1 MIREQDYFRH
11 LTQVDLKRVLERYNV
26 DEDAALRVP
35 PVGREYQEFWDED
48 EAIERKYMEEDRK
61 RRSQSAGKSKPSNV
75 PKKEISPGGNDPGL
89 AGGTGGPNA
98 AKSKKDGSTEE
109 LLTTIISPL
118 EPGDDP
124 SDVCDVCN
132 EGESIEGNLILFCDK
147 CNVAVHQI
155 CYGVK
160 NVPSGEW
167 LCRRCEEGLTPKQ
180 GECILCP
187 RAGGALKPCAGLVS
201 GKKVWVH
208 LFCSQWI
215 PETYIKP
222 EDTEAMEPVQNVCN
236 IPKSRWKLQCVL
248 CKEKHGACI
257 QCSYGFCAVP
267 FHPSCARKE
276 QLLMEVSSQGVDGPV
291 ELKGYCSK
299 HSRLT
304 KGQGQRGKDA
314 QNKRSVEAAVPKK
327 SLEIPV
333 TPPATIEAKK
343 EPDCDLQFVEAS
355 TTKAEVTEKAGTR
368 VPDDTITGDLL
379 DNCLEADLVA
389 LVNQFFML
397 ESIQAKELATAV
409 GVTEEELLN
418 WADGSSNVKLAQS
431 VRGWVR
437 ELHKNSKSTT
447 GISVVHSGTHDGD
460 ERKEVSASDHNGG
473 DGLLRGS
480 TAELP
485 CTPSFPKPLDGI
497 VDSGG
502 PAQVETEEGRWSALV
517 SRIPS
522 EEYLHLY
529 TQRILT
535 APRVL
540 ADPITLV
547 PSVKVTSE
555 SKEAPL
561 SEAENVPDAEE
572 QLAQRLS
579 SLIQEGREEMSADE
593 EWAQLETCTEFFAIA
608 PEDEVLSEILI
619 LQTELIAQ
627 MLKNKN
633 RLDALGEEILKDLPE
648 QQARVEK
655 QVQATLDV
663 YTYIEAWKANK
674 RIQKKVLR
682 EQQQKAAIQSAV
694 DVVALKDPKIEG
706 ASKQFIDEY
715 VLASTEEAVCVI
727 CGSGESDEKN
737 PIVFCERCEIPVHQ
751 KCYSISAIPEGDWL
765 CWPCKEYEDGLR
777 LAGKDPKAERPP
789 RWQRKPGTL
798 PELPD
803 LPKCMLCP
811 IERGAFKR
819 SKGGKWVHVYCAK
832 HTPEITL
839 RDNDA
844 PDAVEGL
851 GRIKPE
857 MLQKHCSWC
866 GLEGAVLHCSF
877 KDCSLAFHP
886 MCARRARFHM
896 QTKLGPGGKTD
907 YRFYCEKHSPM
918 MRAKLNQLAG
928 GDGGTGKAE
937 ERTGVTMEE
946 FKKLRRMRFEFE
958 RLRTI
963 CDRIVK
969 REKLKSEAA
978 MCAIDLARASVKD
991 PFASLQPGGNQR
1003 GMKRGLEDQEDP
1015 VLEASKRLCHSEE
1028 RLRLDRER
1036 LMTPGEAQATNNRLP
1051 KGYLYV
1057 PLDSFVNARGTRGQA
1072 GGSSEEGVD

>member
-1 MIREQDYFRH
+1 M
-11 LTQVDLKRVLERYNV
+11 

-35 PVGREYQEFWDED
+35 PVGREHQETWEEE
-48 EAIERKYMEEDRK
+48 EAIEKKYMEEERK
-61 RRSQSAGKSKPSNV
+61 RRSQSVGKAKPTVIPKKEKSPGGTNPSIAGGSGGASAGKSG
-75 PKKEISPGGNDPGL
+75 KE
-89 AGGTGGPNA
+89 
-98 AKSKKDGSTEE
+98 GSTEE
-109 LLTTIISPL
+109 VLTTIISPL

-124 SDVCDVCN
+124 GDVCDVCN

-167 LCRRCEEGLTPKQ
+167 LCRRCEEGRAPKQ

-187 RAGGALKPCAGLVS
+187 RAGGALKPCADLVG

-215 PETYIKP
+215 PETFIKP

-267 FHPSCARKE
+267 FHPSCARRE
-276 QLLMEVSSQGVDGPV
+276 QLLMEVSSQGADGPV

-299 HSRLT
+299 HSKLS
-304 KGQGQRGKDA
+304 KGQALRGKDL
-314 QNKRSVEAAVPKK
+314 QNKRIAEVVPKK
-327 SLEIPV
+327 PVEPPIINHAEIEV
-333 TPPATIEAKK
+333 KK
-343 EPDCDLQFVEAS
+343 ESYAVSVPLETPVSKVELD
-355 TTKAEVTEKAGTR
+355 EKPGTR
-368 VPDDTITGDLL
+368 VPNDVVTGDLL
-379 DNCLEADLVA
+379 DDCIEADLMA
-389 LVNQFFML
+389 LVNQFFTL
-397 ESIQAKELATAV
+397 ETAQASDIAIAL
-409 GVTEEELLN
+409 GVTEDEILT
-418 WADGSSNVKLAQS
+418 WAGGASDTKLAQA

-437 ELHKNSKSTT
+437 ALNKASRKGVYGSSAPAGVGESEKGKEFFATLQSGDDRQSRGTAVDMPCPPTSSKTS
-447 GISVVHSGTHDGD
+447 
-460 ERKEVSASDHNGG
+460 
-473 DGLLRGS
+473 DGLLDLGV
-480 TAELP
+480 P
-485 CTPSFPKPLDGI
+485 GQI
-497 VDSGG
+497 
-502 PAQVETEEGRWSALV
+502 ETEEDRLSALL

-535 APRVL
+535 APRDSSDSDALVSPLNFTTAFGDAASNGL
-540 ADPITLV
+540 ASAEDADERLV
-547 PSVKVTSE
+547 RKISE
-555 SKEAPL
+555 FAKQGRKEA
-561 SEAENVPDAEE
+561 SAE
-572 QLAQRLS
+572 
-579 SLIQEGREEMSADE
+579 E
-593 EWAQLETCTEFFAIA
+593 EWAQLQTCTEFFAIA
-608 PEDEVLSEILI
+608 PEDEILSEILI

-627 MLKNKN
+627 MLNNKN
-633 RLDALGEEILKDLPE
+633 LLDVLGEEVLKDLPD
-648 QQARVEK
+648 QQKRVEK

-663 YTYIEAWKANK
+663 YTYMEAWKANK
-674 RIQKKVLR
+674 RIQKKVLK
-682 EQQQKAAIQSAV
+682 EQQQKAAVQSAV
-694 DVVALKDPKIEG
+694 EAVKLQDLKAEG
-706 ASKQFIDEY
+706 APMQFIDEY
-715 VLASTEEAVCVI
+715 MLASTDEAVCVV
-727 CGSGESDEKN
+727 CGSGESDENN
-737 PIVFCERCEIPVHQ
+737 PIVFCERCETPVHQ
-751 KCYSISAIPEGDWL
+751 KCYSISVIPDGDWL

-798 PELPD
+798 PDLPD
-803 LPKCMLCP
+803 LPKCTLCP

-832 HTPEITL
+832 HTPEVTL

-857 MLQKHCSWC
+857 MLQRVCSWC
-866 GLEGAVLHCSF
+866 GLEGAVLNCSF
-877 KDCSLAFHP
+877 KDCNLAFHP

-896 QTKLGPGGKTD
+896 QPKPGPGGKTD

-918 MRAKLNQLAG
+918 MRAKLGQLVGSNG
-928 GDGGTGKAE
+928 GASKVE
-937 ERTGVTMEE
+937 KKTGVTVEE

-991 PFASLQPGGNQR
+991 PLASSQPYSQYCGI
-1003 GMKRGLEDQEDP
+1003 KRGLEDQEDP
-1015 VLEASKRLCHSEE
+1015 VQEATKRLRRSEE

-1057 PLDSFVNARGTRGQA
+1057 PLDSFVNARATRGEA
-1072 GGSSEEGVD
+1072 GGPAEDGAD